1 MLGNER
7 WMFTVIQNCPCSFSV
22 VRMEID
28 EYTDRC
34 SAGGIRMHGLHATVA
49 PRRQNQQKPPTLEG
63 YHFVP
68 YISSEP
74 VCDKEL
80 GQYMSVCTK
89 VASNY
94 LNKLHGGQISTG
106 KNSLFKAAVLVDSDI
121 CAAKEEF
128 LAQPK
133 SELLTHLV
141 SICACGENEKPQHM
155 NFSNDRLVQH
165 LMQPEVLKPCLDIVI
180 ENSTSHTLKVVEMEG
195 SENRVYR
202 HAVPLLLSHPMMKVN
217 YVVVDSSEICASGD
231 DCEKYQIVQ
240 EKWDGIDM
248 KGFAKNHQSTNLVI
262 AKQFLHKHSNLEES
276 IFDIASMVGEGGFIL
291 VEEVIQNFGLTEAME
306 SSGIDAGSSAFCYRD
321 AAKLKDI
328 FEKSGLEIVYERSDL
343 LSAIFLLRKRSMG
356 VLDSQTILHVED
368 LNCSWVEELKQQLK
382 AIQSK
387 PKGDNLWIV
396 ATSAAVSGLIGLVN
410 CLRREEGGDRIR
422 YWAMLHIPYTVYREF
437 FPLGNFDENAA
448 WKMY

>member
-1 MLGNER
+1 
-7 WMFTVIQNCPCSFSV
+7 
-22 VRMEID
+22 MEID

-80 GQYMSVCTK
+80 RQYTSVCTK
-89 VASNY
+89 VASDC
-94 LNKLHGGQISTG
+94 LNTLNGREICTG
-106 KNSLFKAAVLVDSDI
+106 KNSLFKAAGLTDSDMG
-121 CAAKEEF
+121 ATKEEF

-141 SICACGENEKPQHM
+141 SICACGENEKPQHL
-155 NFSNDRLVQH
+155 NFSHDRLVQN

-180 ENSTSHTLKVVEMEG
+180 ENSSSHTLKVVEMEG
-195 SENRVYR
+195 SENGVYR
-202 HAVPLLLSHPMMKVN
+202 HALPLLLSHPMMKVN
-217 YVVVDSSEICASGD
+217 YVVADSSEICASGD
-231 DCEKYQIVQ
+231 DSEKYQIMQ
-240 EKWDGIDM
+240 EKWDGINM
-248 KGFAKNHQSTNLVI
+248 KEFAKNHQSANLVI
-262 AKQFLHKHSNLEES
+262 AKQFLHKQSNLEES
-276 IFDIASMVGEGGFIL
+276 IFDIASMVGEGGFLL
-291 VEEVIQNFGLTEAME
+291 VEEVTQNFGLMAAVEP
-306 SSGIDAGSSAFCYRD
+306 SGIDVDSSVFCYHD

-343 LSAIFLLRKRSMG
+343 FSAIFLLRKKNGG
-356 VLDSQTILHVED
+356 VLDSQTVLHVED

-382 AIQSK
+382 AIQSR

-396 ATSAAVSGLIGLVN
+396 ATSASVSGLVGLVN

-422 YWAMLHIPYTVYREF
+422 YCVTLHIP
-437 FPLGNFDENAA
+437 
-448 WKMY
+448 